1 MRRIIVA
8 VALALV
14 ATALIACTPRQIV
27 VPVTTIEVEVTRE
40 VEIEVTR
47 ELEVTREVP
56 VTREI
61 ETIIQVEPS
70 AVVPSP
76 TTNYVEIEVTRE
88 VPVTRRV
95 EVTREIPVTRQVEV
109 TREVEAVREVE
120 VVRQSDPIRIEIPV
134 TWEVEVTRE
143 VPVLPD
149 DVVDLCSDFPY
160 MLILAQRH
168 LEYLDLFKSRRDAPG
183 VEIEDRETIFYNLGV
198 AETRVGRIRANQR
211 QICESAADTPIRNVY
226 EMRTD
231 MGWIIC
237 KAVSDEIK
245 AYRDLEKGLNRRD
258 YIIADFRREIQKM
271 EDARNDYC

>member
-1 MRRIIVA
+1 MSRLMAAMI
-8 VALALV
+8 LALV

-56 VTREI
+56 VTRQI
-61 ETIIQVEPS
+61 ETIIEVEPS
-70 AVVPSP
+70 VVIPSP
-76 TTNYVEIEVTRE
+76 ATNYLEIEVTRE
-88 VPVTRRV
+88 VPVTRL
-95 EVTREIPVTRQVEV
+95 TEV
-109 TREVEAVREVE
+109 TREVPVTRQIEVTREVAVTSE
-120 VVRQSDPIRIEIPV
+120 VETVRQSDPIRIEIPV

-143 VPVLPD
+143 VPILPD
-149 DVVDLCSDFPY
+149 EVADLCSDFPY
-160 MLILAQRH
+160 MLTLARRH

-183 VEIEDRETIFYNLGV
+183 VDVEERETIFYNLGV
-198 AETRVGRIRANQR
+198 AETRVGRIQANQR
-211 QICESAADTPIRNVY
+211 QICASAADTPMRNVY

-231 MGWIIC
+231 MGWVIC

-245 AYRDLEKGLNRRD
+245 AYRELEKGLNRRE